1 MSVKIFD
8 LNKDKELLE
17 KVVAYEELN
26 SQIKDI
32 EDTLK
37 KIRKDIITHM
47 NKIDITKARD
57 QIYKVILS
65 HIKQKKLSK
74 KKLVEELTARGLIEI
89 YNSCLYDSEY
99 DRLTI
104 SRRKG
109 GENIF

>member
-17 KVVAYEELN
+17 KVIAYEELH

-32 EDTLK
+32 EDTTK
-37 KIRKDIITHM
+37 KIKKEIIAHM
-47 NKIDITKARD
+47 NKLDITKARD
-57 QIYKVILS
+57 QIYKLNLS
-65 HIKQKKLSK
+65 HIKQRRLSEKKLK
-74 KKLVEELTARGLIEI
+74 EELTARGLIEI

-104 SRRKG
+104 GKRKG